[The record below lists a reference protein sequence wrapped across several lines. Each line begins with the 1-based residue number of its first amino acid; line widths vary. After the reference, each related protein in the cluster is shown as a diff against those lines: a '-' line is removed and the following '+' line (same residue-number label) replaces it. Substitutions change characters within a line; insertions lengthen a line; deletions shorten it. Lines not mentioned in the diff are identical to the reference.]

1 MRAVIKDIQS
11 VALIEFEH
19 IVVLSSGEVIQGDS
33 VQIVDVSDSALL
45 QTEETGQVEQTVVQV
60 GKPDHKPKQEC
71 IPGGCVLT
79 AAVAA
84 TRCQYWWGV

>member
-1 MRAVIKDIQS
+1 M
-11 VALIEFEH
+11 
-19 IVVLSSGEVIQGDS
+19 IQGDS